1 MRDLQAKVERRVVN
15 RAFAIQGIPKSFVYD
30 RSGKLVATAIDR
42 RTEQQF
48 LTMLEKAGLR

>member
-1 MRDLQAKVERRVVN
+1 VRDLQAKVERRVVN